1 VSKHPIPA
9 AALAHHIAV
18 LGKTGSGKS
27 NAVKVIVE
35 EGLNAGE
42 RTCVID
48 PTGAW
53 WGLRLR
59 ADGKPSKYPVVIFG
73 GLHADV
79 QIGGA
84 HGQPVA
90 EVVATSST
98 PAVIDT
104 RLMTVGERTAF
115 FTAFAQTLLRRNRGP
130 LRLVVDEAHLFAPQT
145 RVTDPRSGEMLHAAN
160 NLVSLGRSIGL
171 RIVLISQRPAKL
183 HKDSLT
189 QVETLVAMRLIA
201 PQDRDAVSDWIADQ
215 ADKEQGKEIVASL
228 PVLKTGDAWIWSPE
242 AGVLERA
249 HFPLA
254 TTYDSGKAPAGED
267 GAPELRPVDLEAVN
281 ALLDQAAADIKAN
294 DPRQLRAEVARLQR
308 ELAQASKVTAPGQGP
323 EVGKLLVE
331 RDKTIKLQRDKI
343 VELQDEVEQLRWSNA
358 DCVRRFNEIAAL
370 AKVSFVKSRAKAGVE
385 VAAVEKA
392 AAEPVSRPAGGRSP
406 VSGRGPGGA
415 AADPEGST
423 LTGPQRHLLEAL
435 AWWAAMGHAE
445 PTRTQLAAKAG
456 WTPRGSNLRNRLS
469 ELSQAG
475 LVEYPR
481 TGTVRFTP
489 AGVAAAPE
497 PDTAATLI
505 ESIRTALTA
514 PQRGILDVLLANRD
528 RSLTRAD
535 LAGLVGWEPGGSNL
549 RNRLSELRQLELVEY
564 PTRGEVALQEWVQ

>member
-1 VSKHPIPA
+1 MSKHPIPA

-35 EGLNAGE
+35 EGLDAGE

-84 HGQPVA
+84 HGQAVA

-115 FTAFAQTLLRRNRGP
+115 FTAFAQTLLRRNHGP

-215 ADKEQGKEIVASL
+215 ADKDQGKEIVASL

-254 TTYDSGKAPAGED
+254 KTYDSGKAPAGED
-267 GAPELRPVDLEAVN
+267 GAPDLRPVDLEAVN
-281 ALLDQAAADIKAN
+281 ALLDKAAADIKAN
-294 DPRQLRAEVARLQR
+294 DPRQLRLEIRRLNNELTDLLNASPAPGWPDQRDDVARLEH
-308 ELAQASKVTAPGQGP
+308 ELADVRARFGDVAERLKQIAMLAGETA
-323 EVGKLLVE
+323 VV
-331 RDKTIKLQRDKI
+331 
-343 VELQDEVEQLRWSNA
+343 
-358 DCVRRFNEIAAL
+358 AAE
-370 AKVSFVKSRAKAGVE
+370 SRAKAGVE
-385 VAAVEKA
+385 VAAVEPA
-392 AAEPVSRPAGGRSP
+392 AAEPVSRPSGGRSP
-406 VSGRGPGGA
+406 DSGRGPGDV

-481 TGTVRFTP
+481 TGAVRLTP
-489 AGVAAAPE
+489 AGGAAAPA
-497 PDTAATLI
+497 PDTRQTLI
-505 ESIRTALTA
+505 GSIRAVLTS
-514 PQRGILDVLLANRD
+514 PQRVIFDVLLEGGVFTREGLANR
-528 RSLTRAD
+528 A
-535 LAGLVGWEPGGSNL
+535 GWEPGGSNL
-549 RNRLSELRQLELVEY
+549 RNRLSELSQLELVEY
-564 PTRGEVALQEWVQ
+564 PARGEVALQEWVR